1 MVHSDNETELLS
13 HEQIWRKRT
22 SVTLGERSQYEEAI
36 YYMMFWKKQ
45 NHGDNKKISG
55 CQKLLGREW

>member
-13 HEQIWRKRT
+13 HEQIWRKRR

-36 YYMMFWKKQ
+36 QCM
-45 NHGDNKKISG
+45 NPII
-55 CQKLLGREW
+55 